1 MMARSLWRSLR
12 VIEHL
17 ITGAIVALYI
27 CLRSSIGQ
35 RPVWVPQAVRWWH
48 TRLCRALGLRLRVE
62 GRVEPGCLLVGN
74 HISWL
79 DIPIVGAQHE
89 IAFLAKSEV
98 RGWPLIGW
106 MAEIAGTLFIERGAH
121 QADRIA
127 ARIVAE
133 IAHGHPLMIFPEGTT
148 TEGRCVRRFHPRLF
162 SVAQD
167 SGIRIQPVA
176 IGYRRGEDPTPDTRA
191 PYVDD
196 DTLIANLWQIVR
208 HPDLVAHIQFLPPLQ
223 ADDETTRRSLAES
236 SRRAIV
242 AALGLDPENDRR
254 RRHDRPETA
263 PASDESTLT
272 SPDPSPA

>member
-1 MMARSLWRSLR
+1 MMAKSLWRSLR

-17 ITGAIVALYI
+17 TTGAIIALYI
-27 CLRSSIGQ
+27 RLRSSIGR

-48 TRLCRALGLRLRVE
+48 GRLCRALGLRLRIE
-62 GRVEPGCLLVGN
+62 GCVEPDCLLVGN

-89 IAFLAKSEV
+89 VAFLSKSEV

-133 IAHGHPLMIFPEGTT
+133 VAHGRPLMIFPEGTT
-148 TEGRCVRRFHPRLF
+148 SEGHCVRRFHPRLF
-162 SVAQD
+162 SVARE

-176 IGYRRGEDPTPDTRA
+176 IGYRRGEDPTPDPRA

-208 HPDLVAHIQFLPPLQ
+208 HPDLVAYVQFLPPLQ
-223 ADDETTRRSLAES
+223 TDDEATRRSLAES
-236 SRRAIV
+236 SRLAIV
-242 AALGLDPENDRR
+242 AALGLEPENDRR
-254 RRHDRPETA
+254 RRPDRTETA
-263 PASDESTLT
+263 PASGESTLT

>member
-1 MMARSLWRSLR
+1 MMAKSLWRSLR

-17 ITGAIVALYI
+17 TTGAIIALYI
-27 CLRSSIGQ
+27 RLRSSIGR
-35 RPVWVPQAVRWWH
+35 RPVWVPQAVHWWH
-48 TRLCRALGLRLRVE
+48 ARLCRALGLRLRIV

-89 IAFLAKSEV
+89 IAFLSKSEV

-127 ARIVAE
+127 ACIVAE
-133 IAHGHPLMIFPEGTT
+133 VARGHPLMIFPEGTT
-148 TEGRCVRRFHPRLF
+148 SEGHCVRRFHPRLF

-176 IGYRRGEDPTPDTRA
+176 IGYRRGEDPTPDPHA

-196 DTLIANLWQIVR
+196 DTLIANLWQIIR
-208 HPDLVAHIQFLPPLQ
+208 HPDLVAHIQFLPPLR
-223 ADDETTRRSLAES
+223 ADDDATRRSLAES
-236 SRRAIV
+236 SRLAIV
-242 AALGLDPENDRR
+242 TALGLDPENDRR
-254 RRHDRPETA
+254 RGHDRPETA
-263 PASDESTLT
+263 PASGESTLS